1 MRVNP
6 VGQYSQDAD
15 LIQVADLIA
24 YVVKQKFSPNKHAL
38 RVGTVTLCDKLLPV
52 CLGWRFIG
60 K

>member
-1 MRVNP
+1 VRVNP
-6 VGQYSQDAD
+6 VGQCSRDAD
-15 LIQVADLIA
+15 FIQVADLIA

-52 CLGWRFIG
+52 SLRWRFLG